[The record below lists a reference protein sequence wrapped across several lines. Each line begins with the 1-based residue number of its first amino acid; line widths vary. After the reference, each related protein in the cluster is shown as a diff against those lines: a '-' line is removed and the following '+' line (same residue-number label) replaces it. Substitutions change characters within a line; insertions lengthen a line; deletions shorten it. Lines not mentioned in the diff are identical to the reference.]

1 MIQYFCHYRAQAT
14 RHIISRASL
23 RLPWAMNFCPFGACP
38 SDRMPSPVMWH
49 TTSSYFPPAKNPCR
63 SAAPTA
69 RSVLLTSSPH
79 GICAYLRYPW
89 ENNTFCLFFSALC
102 AYLLPTDPADFHR
115 FFAPQRPFRM
125 RKIRGNLL
133 RRRRIKNQAVGS
145 GARVKNP

>member
-69 RSVLLTSSPH
+69 HQTPSGRQRSKSKESVKRPIRAHRCNPCFFDKGTPHGFCENLRVRSVGEIFSCRMAGITWECRALL
-79 GICAYLRYPW
+79 W
-89 ENNTFCLFFSALC
+89 FSA
-102 AYLLPTDPADFHR
+102 
-115 FFAPQRPFRM
+115 FARLSR
-125 RKIRGNLL
+125 
-133 RRRRIKNQAVGS
+133 
-145 GARVKNP
+145 